1 MSDKRKSNL
10 MGVKP
15 TLDINPLTRD
25 FKQPESVL
33 KKTAKS
39 GPSMAEIGAVVG
51 LGTAAGYTSVKKSKD
66 VTEKESKKSTKR
78 PGKPARGKKKGMD
91 QEERRKYFG
100 VKKSSL
106 GVESR
111 SLGGEMKRGYGAARQ
126 KGMGLEDEGLGL
138 EMSKGSDYI
147 KDLL

>member
-39 GPSMAEIGAVVG
+39 GPSMAEIGTVVG

-66 VTEKESKKSTKR
+66 VKKKETEKPKKEFSI
-78 PGKPARGKKKGMD
+78 PARKGRPAGAKVKGGG
-91 QEERRKYFG
+91 QEEYKRKYG
-100 VKKSSL
+100 VKKNNL
-106 GVESR
+106 GPVESR
-111 SLGGEMKRGYGAARQ
+111 STGGMMIG
-126 KGMGLEDEGLGL
+126 
-138 EMSKGSDYI
+138 KGSDYI